1 MHHQAHSNIQ
11 MFTIFGA
18 YVFERRG
25 DYSGRRE
32 TQQSGQAGWA
42 PACATTHVSANRA
55 AAR

>member
-11 MFTIFGA
+11 MFTIFGT

-42 PACATTHVSANRA
+42 PAFATTHVSANRA